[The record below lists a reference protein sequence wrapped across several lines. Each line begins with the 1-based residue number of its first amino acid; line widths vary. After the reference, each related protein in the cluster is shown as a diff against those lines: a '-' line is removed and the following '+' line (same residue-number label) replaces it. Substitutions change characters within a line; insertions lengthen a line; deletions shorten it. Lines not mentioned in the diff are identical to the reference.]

1 MLPRHHATSN
11 AYSNGYPRAQEKT
24 TYSISP
30 HRFESRKASPAVR
43 RRRQLLIRLA
53 VVLAIVLFAFFV
65 WPGASILPVLSLG
78 FISSGED
85 FQLETVRYYDLNNV
99 QGTARGWEREERI
112 LLCAPLRDAESHLRM
127 FFAHLHNFT
136 YPHHL
141 IDLAFLVSD
150 SKDRTLP
157 LLSELLE
164 DLQADPD
171 PKMPFGEISII
182 EKDFGQKVNQDVES
196 RHGFAAQA
204 SRRKLMAQAR
214 NWLLSAALR
223 PYHSWV
229 YWRDVDVETAPFT
242 ILEDLMRHN
251 KDVIVPNV
259 WRPLPD
265 WLGGEQPY
273 DLNSWQESETALAL
287 ADTLDEDAVIV
298 EGYAEYATWRP
309 HLAYLRDPY
318 GDPDMEMDIDGVG
331 GVSILAKAK
340 VFRSGVHFPAFSFE
354 KHAETEGFGK
364 MAKRM
369 QFSVVGL
376 PHYTIWHLY
385 EPSVDDIRHM
395 EEMEKERQ
403 QREQEEKD
411 RVERMKKI
419 KETFADPNPQWEK
432 DKNDIQNEAMKEK
445 KEKEKEQASSAE
457 STKPEATPADPKADA
472 KPVAK
477 VEEARLRRAPDF
489 EYNMSEDGQP
499 TDSQLSEQTMEV
511 PETIIQGAD
520 STEERYSFGAY
531 HTNGVTMP
539 SRRTAVSVAVDPV
552 ALITTECITVTS
564 AMRKHARWAHSS
576 VSAILGG
583 SSSPITP
590 NLQNSRP
597 GTPRDDL
604 ASRKGG
610 KRPSAGFTDG
620 VDDGGLANRWGLRGK
635 KGKSMQ
641 DNPLMAGFGRLRRE
655 LTGCKDIHKFDTP
668 SLLHPFLQVI
678 QASATSA
685 PITSLALVA
694 ITKFFSYNLISADSP
709 RLPLAMQSLS
719 AAITHCRFE
728 ASDSAAD
735 EIVLLRILKL
745 MEGMLSGPGGDLL
758 SDESVCEMMETG
770 LSMCCQARL
779 SELLRRSAEM
789 SMVKMCQVI
798 FERLKHLEI
807 EAGDDLEA
815 LDEKTKEDMDTVKM
829 DPSANAN
836 DAVKSSLAAPPSESR
851 PSTSFDKSRA
861 GLTPSMDN
869 TSEIGVGPA
878 SEASDEPPI
887 KPYSLPSIRELFRVL
902 VDLLDPHDR
911 QHGDAMRVMALR
923 IIDVALE
930 VAGPSIAKHPSLAT
944 LAEDR
949 LCRYLFQ
956 LVRSD
961 NMAILH
967 ESLIVAGTLLATC
980 REVLK
985 LQQELFLSYLVACL
999 HPRVEIPREPGIDP
1013 SLYAGVPQAPS
1024 QNSSGRSTPVPV
1036 KDRQKLGMEGGSRKP
1051 DAREAMV
1058 ESVGALAR
1066 IPSFMV
1072 ELYVNYDCEVDR
1084 SDLCEDM
1091 VGLLSRNSIPDSA
1104 TWSTTSVPPL
1114 CLDALLG
1121 YIQFIADRLDDEPRY
1136 NGYPEVAQLREQ
1148 RRKKKSIIHGAAKFN
1163 ENPKSGL
1170 AYLAAQGIIETPKDP
1185 KSVATFLKG
1194 TTRIS
1199 KKMFG
1204 EFIAKKGNEPILQ
1217 AFLESFEFAGK
1228 RVDEALRELL
1238 ESFRLPGESA
1248 LIERIVTVFSEL
1260 YFDNAKP
1267 QGVVEK
1273 DAIFVLTYATIMLN
1287 TDSYNPNINPKN
1299 RMKFENFAKNLRG
1312 VNGGGDFEEQ
1322 FLQDIYDAIKANE
1335 IILPDEHDNKHAFD
1349 YAWKE
1354 LLLKTE
1360 SAGDLILCDTNI
1372 YDADMFAATWK
1383 PVVST
1388 LSYVFMSASDDAV
1401 FSRVITG
1408 FDQCA
1413 RIAAKYGIGEAVD
1426 QVVYCLSTITSLST
1440 AVPSNTA
1447 LNTEIQVDEKSV
1459 MVSEL
1464 AVKFGRNFKA
1474 QLATVVLFRV
1484 VNGSEAVISGSW
1496 KHIVRI
1502 WLNLFVNSLIPPF
1515 FAPDD
1520 APNRMEIPPIP
1531 LQNPSQVIDRGKQ
1544 PSEAGLF
1551 SAFTSYITAYAAND
1565 PPEPSDEELEST
1577 LCTVDC
1583 VNACYMGDVFANVVN
1598 MPVESLKPLVQA
1610 LLSELPEDPAS
1621 AVISVKPETETP
1633 TSPDSQ
1639 KKPSGPTYD
1648 PSTVYLLE
1656 FCTVLALR
1664 DDDTVEALGAD
1675 VAEALQNVMRHAASY
1690 HSIMISR
1697 TIFYLLHLLHASYEH
1712 TFLRVPIVL
1721 HIISSFKKD
1730 LLDRA
1735 APLVLQGLTR
1745 CIKEPGPLRNEIMT
1759 SPDFWVILRNL
1770 TGSIQSAPTVFEI
1783 LEGVAV
1789 GSPPT
1794 IMADNYE
1801 SAVKLLNDFASAGSV
1816 GSTIEQKRDRRARK
1830 GQQPK
1835 PSKQPR
1841 VDAAVA
1847 RGVKA
1852 ITMIYSLTT
1861 RIPVLM
1867 KQSHL
1872 ESKEAWAAYWSPIF
1886 RALTTQCTNP
1896 CREIRHQAFSSLQ
1909 RTLLSPE
1916 LTSGE
1921 HEEWTA
1927 IFGEVLFPLIVRL
1940 LKPEV
1945 YSSDPVGM
1953 SETRVQAATLLC
1965 RIFLHYLV
1973 LLSKWDGM
1981 LDLWLK
1987 ILDIMD
1993 RLMNSGQGDSLE
2005 EAVPESLKNIL
2016 LVMASSGYLVPPSQ
2030 DPSQEKLWVE
2040 TWKRID
2046 RFLPD
2051 LKKDLDLDPAA
2062 PTKEAEKPV
2071 VTAPEEPLVEESKES
2086 NGGDAASQI
2095 PVAPV
2100 S

>member
-1 MLPRHHATSN
+1 MSHGAPTAYPFVAEETIDASTASLQPPESSTSTDPYRH
-11 AYSNGYPRAQEKT
+11 
-24 TYSISP
+24 
-30 HRFESRKASPAVR
+30 
-43 RRRQLLIRLA
+43 
-53 VVLAIVLFAFFV
+53 
-65 WPGASILPVLSLG
+65 SLG
-78 FISSGED
+78 NS
-85 FQLETVRYYDLNNV
+85 QLN
-99 QGTARGWEREERI
+99 
-112 LLCAPLRDAESHLRM
+112 
-127 FFAHLHNFT
+127 
-136 YPHHL
+136 
-141 IDLAFLVSD
+141 
-150 SKDRTLP
+150 
-157 LLSELLE
+157 
-164 DLQADPD
+164 
-171 PKMPFGEISII
+171 
-182 EKDFGQKVNQDVES
+182 
-196 RHGFAAQA
+196 GFDMNY
-204 SRRKLMAQAR
+204 SRRG
-214 NWLLSAALR
+214 
-223 PYHSWV
+223 H
-229 YWRDVDVETAPFT
+229 
-242 ILEDLMRHN
+242 
-251 KDVIVPNV
+251 
-259 WRPLPD
+259 
-265 WLGGEQPY
+265 
-273 DLNSWQESETALAL
+273 
-287 ADTLDEDAVIV
+287 
-298 EGYAEYATWRP
+298 
-309 HLAYLRDPY
+309 
-318 GDPDMEMDIDGVG
+318 
-331 GVSILAKAK
+331 
-340 VFRSGVHFPAFSFE
+340 
-354 KHAETEGFGK
+354 
-364 MAKRM
+364 
-369 QFSVVGL
+369 
-376 PHYTIWHLY
+376 
-385 EPSVDDIRHM
+385 
-395 EEMEKERQ
+395 
-403 QREQEEKD
+403 
-411 RVERMKKI
+411 
-419 KETFADPNPQWEK
+419 
-432 DKNDIQNEAMKEK
+432 
-445 KEKEKEQASSAE
+445 
-457 STKPEATPADPKADA
+457 
-472 KPVAK
+472 VA
-477 VEEARLRRAPDF
+477 
-489 EYNMSEDGQP
+489 
-499 TDSQLSEQTMEV
+499 
-511 PETIIQGAD
+511 
-520 STEERYSFGAY
+520 
-531 HTNGVTMP
+531 
-539 SRRTAVSVAVDPV
+539 VAVDPV

-583 SSSPITP
+583 SSTP
-590 NLQNSRP
+590 MNPSLQSSRP
-597 GTPRDDL
+597 PTPREDL
-604 ASRKGG
+604 GTRKGG
-610 KRPSAGFTDG
+610 KGRASIGMPDAG
-620 VDDGGLANRWGLRGK
+620 DDGGLANRWGLRGK

-668 SLLHPFLQVI
+668 SLLYPFLQVI

-694 ITKFFSYNLISADSP
+694 ITKFFSYNLISPESP
-709 RLPLAMQSLS
+709 RLSLAMQSLS

-770 LSMCCQARL
+770 LSMCCQSRL
-779 SELLRRSAEM
+779 SELLRRSAEI

-807 EAGDDLEA
+807 EAGDDLDA

-829 DPSANAN
+829 DPSANTN
-836 DAVKSSLAAPPSESR
+836 DAVKSSLATPPSDLR

-861 GLTPSMDN
+861 TTNSMDN
-869 TSEIGVGPA
+869 GSEVGVGPA
-878 SEASDEPPI
+878 SEASDDALI

-911 QHGDAMRVMALR
+911 QHADTMRVMALR

-930 VAGPSIAKHPSLAT
+930 VAGPSIAKHPSLAN

-980 REVLK
+980 RGVLK

-1013 SLYAGVPQAPS
+1013 ALYAGVPQAPKLVKPPPS
-1024 QNSSGRSTPVPV
+1024 QASSGRSTPVPV

-1072 ELYVNYDCEVDR
+1072 ELYVNYDCAIDR

-1091 VGLLSRNSIPDSA
+1091 VGLLSRNAIPDSA

-1121 YIQFIADRLDDEPRY
+1121 YVQFVAERLDDEPRY
-1136 NGYPEVAQLREQ
+1136 DGYPGVNKLREQ
-1148 RRKKKSIIHGAAKFN
+1148 RRRKKTIIKGASKFN
-1163 ENPKSGL
+1163 ENPKAGL
-1170 AYLAAQGIIETPKDP
+1170 SYLSSQGIIEDP
-1185 KSVATFLKG
+1185 TDAKSVAAFLSG

-1199 KKMFG
+1199 KKQFG
-1204 EFIAKKGNEPILQ
+1204 EYISKKGNEPILE
-1217 AFLESFEFAGK
+1217 ALLDTFHFEGK
-1228 RVDEALRELL
+1228 RLDEALREML
-1238 ESFRLPGESA
+1238 ETFRLPGESA
-1248 LIERIVTVFSEL
+1248 LIERIITVFSER
-1260 YFDNAKP
+1260 YFEQARP
-1267 QGVVEK
+1267 EGVADK
-1273 DAIFVLTYATIMLN
+1273 DSIYVLTYATIMLN
-1287 TDSYNPNINPKN
+1287 TDQHNPNVAKEK
-1299 RMKFENFAKNLRG
+1299 RMKFENFAKNLTTC
-1312 VNGGGDFEEQ
+1312 NGGQNFGDQ
-1322 FLQDIYDAIKANE
+1322 FLQDIFDSIKSNE

-1349 YAWKE
+1349 YAWRE
-1354 LLLKTE
+1354 LLLKSG
-1360 SAGDLILCDTNI
+1360 SAGDLVLCDTNI
-1372 YDADMFAATWK
+1372 FDADMFAATWK
-1383 PVVST
+1383 PVVAT
-1388 LSYVFMSASDDAV
+1388 LSYVFLSASDDAV

-1413 RIAAKYGIGEAVD
+1413 RIAGKYGLTEAVD
-1426 QVVYCLSTITSLST
+1426 RVVYCLSYISTLAIGSPLNTS
-1440 AVPSNTA
+1440 
-1447 LNTEIQVDEKSV
+1447 LNTEVQVGENSV

-1464 AVKFGRNFKA
+1464 SVKFGRDFKA
-1474 QLATVVLFRV
+1474 QLSTVVLFRV
-1484 VNGSEAVISGSW
+1484 VSGSEAVMNSSW
-1496 KHIVRI
+1496 KQIVQI

-1515 FAPDD
+1515 FAP
-1520 APNRMEIPPIP
+1520 NRMEISPIP
-1531 LQNPSQVIDRGKQ
+1531 LQNPSQVIDRGQNKN
-1544 PSEAGLF
+1544 EAGLF
-1551 SAFTSYITAYAAND
+1551 SAFTSYISSYAADD

-1583 VNACYMGDVFANVVN
+1583 VNACSMGDVFANVVN
-1598 MPVESLKPLVQA
+1598 MPVNSLKPVIEA
-1610 LLSELPEDPAS
+1610 LLDHLPDDPS
-1621 AVISVKPETETP
+1621 SIVISVKSETEP
-1633 TSPDSQ
+1633 PVSPNAQ
-1639 KKPSGPTYD
+1639 KGALTGPAYD
-1648 PSTVYLLE
+1648 PSHVYLLE

-1664 DDDTVEALGAD
+1664 DEETIATLGGD
-1675 VAEALQNVMRHAASY
+1675 VAEALMNVMRNSTSY

-1697 TIFYLLHLLHASYEH
+1697 TIFYLLHVLHASYEH
-1712 TFLRVPIVL
+1712 SFLRVPIVL
-1721 HIISSFKKD
+1721 HSISSFKKD
-1730 LLDRA
+1730 LLDKSSS
-1735 APLVLQGLTR
+1735 LVLQGLTR

-1770 TGSIQSAPTVFEI
+1770 TSSAQSAPVVFEI
-1783 LEGVAV
+1783 LEGVAI

-1794 IMADNYE
+1794 VMADNYE

-1816 GSTIEQKRDRRARK
+1816 GSTVEQKKDRRPARR
-1830 GQQPK
+1830 GQPQKAPE
-1835 PSKQPR
+1835 KQPR
-1841 VDAAVA
+1841 VEAAVA

-1867 KQSHL
+1867 QQSLL

-1896 CREIRHQAFSSLQ
+1896 CREIRHQAFASLQ

-2016 LVMASSGYLVPPSQ
+2016 LVMSSSGYLVPPSQ
-2030 DPSQEKLWVE
+2030 DPAHEKLWVE

-2051 LKKDLDLDPAA
+2051 LRKELDLEGP
-2062 PTKEAEKPV
+2062 KEV
-2071 VTAPEEPLVEESKES
+2071 EEPLASHSAPPTEEKKA
-2086 NGGDAASQI
+2086 DDTTKAK
-2095 PVAPV
+2095 VAPV